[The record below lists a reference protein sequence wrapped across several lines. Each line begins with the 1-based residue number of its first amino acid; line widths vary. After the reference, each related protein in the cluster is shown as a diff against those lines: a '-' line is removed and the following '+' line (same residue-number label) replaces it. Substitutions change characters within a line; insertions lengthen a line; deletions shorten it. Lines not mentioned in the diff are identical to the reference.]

1 MGKRLGRAFGFAALL
16 AVVVVGP
23 ACNKNKNTDTVVQ
36 GGGEGGPPPGMG
48 GPPGMMGGGPGG
60 PRGPIRSAM
69 MKLFRGNPSLK
80 DSIKQELE
88 SGSPSWETIQP
99 QTKEFADITASLIK
113 YDPPKGSTESWTK
126 LMTSFSE
133 QAKALDHAAAAKNKE
148 DATTAFKTIEGS
160 CKGCHDE
167 HRGGRGGMPGG
178 FRGQGGPP
186 KGPPP
191 QPQ

>member
-36 GGGEGGPPPGMG
+36 GGGEGGPAPGMG

-69 MKLFRGNPSLK
+69 TKLFKGNTSLK
-80 DSIKQELE
+80 DSIGKELE
-88 SGSPSWETIQP
+88 SGSPPWETIQP
-99 QTKEFADITASLIK
+99 QTKEFADIVASLIK
-113 YDPPKGSTESWTK
+113 YDPPRGSKESWTK
-126 LMTSFSE
+126 LMTDFSE

-148 DATTAFKTIEGS
+148 EATTALKNIEGS
-160 CKGCHDE
+160 CKACHDE